1 MDQREKHVFA
11 AELMARVQDILDRT
25 AAKFSKKAVKQRKQ
39 SFNSYEVFRQL
50 RPESEDEGSEDDLA
64 YIER

>member
-1 MDQREKHVFA
+1 
-11 AELMARVQDILDRT
+11 MARVQDILNRT